1 MNNNGEIQPSPDLVD
16 ITKQVS
22 SYTEK
27 ETTNELYDFGKMLLL
42 ENVDR
47 QHWIDSKAGTV
58 AGFSGAIVALLL
70 STSSSWKRALTPLP
84 VELRFAVFIGI
95 VFILLAGLL
104 AFLAFFS
111 RTFMRID
118 EKKEWLDKD
127 YFEYPDLLKRF
138 YVLTMYNATASHSKV
153 NDTKMK
159 WLSRAQTTLLIGGG
173 CLAVPLLV
181 IVWGTLWT

>member
-95 VFILLAGLL
+95 VFILLAG
-104 AFLAFFS
+104 S
-111 RTFMRID
+111 
-118 EKKEWLDKD
+118 
-127 YFEYPDLLKRF
+127 
-138 YVLTMYNATASHSKV
+138 SHF
-153 NDTKMK
+153 
-159 WLSRAQTTLLIGGG
+159 
-173 CLAVPLLV
+173 
-181 IVWGTLWT
+181 